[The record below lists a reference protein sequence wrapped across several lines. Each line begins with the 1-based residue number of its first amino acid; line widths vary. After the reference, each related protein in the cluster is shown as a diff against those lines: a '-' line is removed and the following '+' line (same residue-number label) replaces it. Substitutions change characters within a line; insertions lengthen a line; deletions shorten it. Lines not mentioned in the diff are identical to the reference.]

1 MDLLWDQKLAEER
14 PQEAWEEALRAFVPS
29 PGTQACLRFVFQIA
43 SQVPEFYL
51 GGDETAFLVQVL
63 AGPATEQA
71 DVDLI
76 ATVLAPKEEEACS
89 PETPAAAACPVRYC
103 FTCRGEEA
111 LRLCACFM
119 EAHPA
124 SPALVSLPDG
134 SFSCVQCCLE
144 DEDPWGRVP
153 VSLEALRA
161 QLRKGGE
168 CEKLCFFLPARERR
182 PAARVSLDRFPER
195 PAIALD

>member
-1 MDLLWDQKLAEER
+1 MDGFWNQKLGESRA
-14 PQEAWEEALRAFVPS
+14 QEAWADCLRAYEPS
-29 PGTQACLRFVFQIA
+29 SETRACLRFVFQIA

-63 AGPATEQA
+63 TGPAAEQA

-76 ATVLAPKEEEACS
+76 ATVLAPAEEAS
-89 PETPAAAACPVRYC
+89 SSATPVAYSVKYC

-119 EAHPA
+119 EAHPG

-134 SFSCVQCCLE
+134 TFSCIKCCLE
-144 DEDPWGRVP
+144 EEDPWGRVP
-153 VSLEALRA
+153 VSLEALRT
-161 QLRKGGE
+161 QLRKGSE
-168 CEKLCFFLPARERR
+168 CEKICFFLPARERK
-182 PAARVSLDRFPER
+182 PVARVSLDRFPER